1 MRAFVRSGRR
11 LGAALALL
19 AGTALLASASSAADY
34 PRAIQALINGSGV
47 KVEKRFPAASGLT
60 GWVVKHQGG
69 YALVFTT
76 ADGNTLIN
84 GTVVDAQGRNLTAE
98 YINKY
103 VPKPDYK
110 AAFKKLEN
118 TTYVTEGTQ
127 HDPKSVL
134 YVFTDANC
142 PYCHAA
148 WKALRPYQEKGLQVR
163 WVPVAVLRPS
173 SVDKAVAILAAK
185 DREAAFRRDMEHF
198 GQRVAPATKITPAE
212 RTKYK
217 KVLNENVDL
226 MSEFGINGTPG
237 IVWRDAKGK
246 ISIKRGMP
254 KLSEIPAMTGLPH
267 QANNDPDLAR
277 FN

>member
-1 MRAFVRSGRR
+1 MVLAISVIVASPP
-11 LGAALALL
+11 GA
-19 AGTALLASASSAADY
+19 AADY

-47 KVEKRFPAASGLT
+47 KVEKRFSAASGLT

-84 GTVVDAQGRNLTAE
+84 GTVIDARGRNLTAE

-103 VPKPDYK
+103 IPKPDYK
-110 AAFKKLEN
+110 AAFNKLEN
-118 TTYVTEGTQ
+118 TAYVTEGTQ
-127 HDPKSVL
+127 RDPKSVL

-148 WKALRPYQEKGLQVR
+148 WKALQPYQDKGLQVR

-173 SVDKAVAILAAK
+173 SLDKAVAILAAK

-198 GQRVAPATKITPAE
+198 GQRVAPTTKVTPAE
-212 RTKYK
+212 RAKYK
-217 KVLNENVDL
+217 KVLQENVEL

-254 KLSEIPAMTGLPH
+254 KLSEIPTMTGLPH
-267 QANNDPDLAR
+267 QANSDPELAR